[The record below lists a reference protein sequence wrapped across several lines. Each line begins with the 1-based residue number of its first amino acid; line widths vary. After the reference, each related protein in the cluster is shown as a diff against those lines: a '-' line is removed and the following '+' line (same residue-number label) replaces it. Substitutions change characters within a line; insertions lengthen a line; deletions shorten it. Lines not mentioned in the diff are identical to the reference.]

1 MVLPVRINKRVHC
14 TGATMAGEAEQP
26 QPSTLDINLLQ
37 LQSSHWHAGPSLT
50 LDASVQVCWYFRN
63 AMSRPLLYVE
73 FIMSFFCSGFSFT
86 HRGLC
91 PCCLLAWYHGKGWEW
106 LSSLPEGWQR
116 SCWPSSHFLIILV
129 DNNCF
134 AIYGIHFG
142 LCQNINLSKNLP
154 FYQETETTAAVTATQ
169 WHEEAVSLRHSPTYF
184 HPQGSAK

>member
-1 MVLPVRINKRVHC
+1 MQALLPPWMLQCRFADILGMPCPVLFF
-14 TGATMAGEAEQP
+14 M
-26 QPSTLDINLLQ
+26 L
-37 LQSSHWHAGPSLT
+37 SSSCL
-50 LDASVQVCWYFRN
+50 
-63 AMSRPLLYVE
+63 
-73 FIMSFFCSGFSFT
+73 FFALGFLSHT
-86 HRGLC
+86 GLC

-142 LCQNINLSKNLP
+142 LCQNIKLSKNLP